1 MSFAEASKHAHDLR
15 ARSAERND
23 QTTADLAQVL
33 HDIAAGLEKEMA
45 SIKAQLSS
53 LQSSVQNRR

>member
-1 MSFAEASKHAHDLR
+1 MSLSNAKTLAHNLR

-23 QTTADLAQVL
+23 QATADLAQVL

-45 SIKAQLSS
+45 GIKAQLSS
-53 LQSSVQNRR
+53 LQSSAQNRR